1 MGGRVFMKRTVE
13 AAIRIGVIAGLIAWC
28 FLIARPFLVP
38 IIWGAIIAV
47 AIFHGY
53 ERLRTAL
60 GGRRITA
67 AVLVSFLMLV
77 LLVLPSVLLGDS
89 LVSGARNVVNSFQ
102 SGELHIPPPPD
113 SVASWPLIGEPIAK
127 AWTLASQN
135 LEEALRQASPLLKGF
150 GAWLL
155 GAAAGAGL
163 ALLQFVLAILIAGAF
178 LANSEAA
185 GRMMRAVAKRL
196 VGERGLEF
204 AVVAEKT
211 VRSVASGIL
220 GVALIQALL
229 AGLGFLV
236 AGVPAAGLLTLVC
249 LVFGVIQLGV
259 VIVLIPVVIY
269 LFSTADT
276 VTAVGFLIWAILVAP
291 VDNILKPIL
300 LGRGVDVPML
310 IIFVGAIGGFL
321 NAGIIGLF
329 IGAVVLA
336 LGYKL
341 FLAWLAQDSTSDTA
355 RETGERAPGDS
366 MRASASRSSRI
377 ENRAGEL
384 SVKASNHGS
393 RLMGTCPAAYRSDV
407 IYYNPRTW
415 HGCVGLPSHSINCAL
430 AAGASPQVPL
440 ERPCTPAAARYPR
453 TAYLRT

>member
-1 MGGRVFMKRTVE
+1 MKRTVE

-28 FLIARPFLVP
+28 FIIARPFLIP

-47 AIFHGY
+47 AVFHGY
-53 ERLRTAL
+53 EWLQTGL

-67 AVLVSFLMLV
+67 AVLITLLMLV
-77 LLVLPSVLLGDS
+77 VLVVPSVLLGES
-89 LVSGARNVVNSFQ
+89 LVSGAHKVLDSFQ
-102 SGELHIPPPPD
+102 GGELHIPPPPN
-113 SVASWPLIGEPIAK
+113 SVARWPLIGEPIAK
-127 AWTLASQN
+127 AWTLASED
-135 LEEALRQASPLLKGF
+135 LKAALRQASPLFKGF
-150 GAWLL
+150 GSWLM
-155 GAAAGAGL
+155 GAVGGAGL
-163 ALLQFVLAILIAGAF
+163 ALLQFVLAIFISGAF

-185 GRMMRAVAKRL
+185 RRVTRAIAKRL
-196 VGERGLEF
+196 VGERGPEF
-204 AVVAEKT
+204 ASVAEQT

-229 AGLGFLV
+229 AGLGFLI

-249 LVFGVIQLGV
+249 LIFAVIQLGV

-310 IIFVGAIGGFL
+310 VIFVGAIGGFL
-321 NAGIIGLF
+321 SAGIIGLF

-341 FLAWLAQDSTSDTA
+341 FVAWLAQESIVESA
-355 RETGERAPGDS
+355 VEPSERAP
-366 MRASASRSSRI
+366 R
-377 ENRAGEL
+377 
-384 SVKASNHGS
+384 
-393 RLMGTCPAAYRSDV
+393 
-407 IYYNPRTW
+407 
-415 HGCVGLPSHSINCAL
+415 
-430 AAGASPQVPL
+430 
-440 ERPCTPAAARYPR
+440 
-453 TAYLRT
+453 

>member
-1 MGGRVFMKRTVE
+1 MSDRVFLNRTVE
-13 AAIRIGVIAGLIAWC
+13 AAIRIGVIAGLIVWC
-28 FLIARPFLVP
+28 FMIARPFLVS
-38 IIWGAIIAV
+38 IVWGAIIAV

-60 GGRRITA
+60 GGGRIMA
-67 AVLVSFLMLV
+67 AVLITLLMLV
-77 LLVLPSVLLGDS
+77 LLVVPSVLLGSS
-89 LVSGARNVVNSFQ
+89 LVNGARDVVNSFQ
-102 SGELHIPPPPD
+102 SGELYIPPPPG
-113 SVASWPLIGEPIAK
+113 SIAGWPLIGESIART
-127 AWTLASQN
+127 WNLASQN

-155 GAAAGAGL
+155 SAAAGAGL
-163 ALLQFVLAILIAGAF
+163 ALFQFVLAILIAGAL
-178 LANSEAA
+178 LANSAA
-185 GRMMRAVAKRL
+185 ASRATRAVAKRL
-196 VGERGLEF
+196 AGERGLEF
-204 AVVAEKT
+204 VGVAEQT

-236 AGVPAAGLLTLVC
+236 AGVPAAGLLTLIC
-249 LVFGVIQLGV
+249 LIFGVIQLGV
-259 VIVLIPVVIY
+259 VIVLVPVVIY

-329 IGAVVLA
+329 IGAVVLV

-341 FLAWLAQDSTSDTA
+341 FLAWLAQDSTPDTA
-355 RETGERAPGDS
+355 VD
-366 MRASASRSSRI
+366 
-377 ENRAGEL
+377 AGE
-384 SVKASNHGS
+384 HEI
-393 RLMGTCPAAYRSDV
+393 R
-407 IYYNPRTW
+407 
-415 HGCVGLPSHSINCAL
+415 
-430 AAGASPQVPL
+430 
-440 ERPCTPAAARYPR
+440 
-453 TAYLRT
+453 